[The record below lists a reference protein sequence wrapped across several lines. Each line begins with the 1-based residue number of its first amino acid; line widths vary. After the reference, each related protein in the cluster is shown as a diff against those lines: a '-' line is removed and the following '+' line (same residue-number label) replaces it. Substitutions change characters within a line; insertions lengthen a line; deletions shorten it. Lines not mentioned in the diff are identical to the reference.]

1 MVAGHGLVEAVE
13 ATYPDHRLR
22 QDAWRRAISALD
34 LGAYQS
40 QVDAVILGCTHYS
53 LLTEQIAEALPGL
66 PIIDSTTLAAHA
78 LVPYLARHPEFSTGR
93 SATHRVR
100 YEFTGPAL
108 ESL

>member
-13 ATYPDHRLR
+13 ATYSDHRSR
-22 QDAWRRAISALD
+22 QDAWRKAVRALD

-53 LLTEQIAEALPGL
+53 LLTEQIAESLPGL
-66 PIIDSTTLAAHA
+66 PIIDSTALAAHA
-78 LVPYLARHPEFSTGR
+78 LVPYLARHPEFSAGR